1 MIFEHLFI
9 LKIHNESTII
19 QNPKGKRKKWSFIVR
34 KKNPDICEFINS
46 IAISILFNQFLKQQF
61 DLSFTPISNLFA
73 KKEKSSNIK

>member
-1 MIFEHLFI
+1 MNRPLF
-9 LKIHNESTII
+9 KIQKES
-19 QNPKGKRKKWSFIVR
+19 GKNGHSLCA